1 MSPDAPEAP
10 SSLEPDFGS
19 MGIYVDGRT
28 ANELN
33 ELLKRKSASAITSR
47 DLHALSCMHYLDDE
61 PMREAAAHFRLADA
75 DVNGGTPRTVL
86 DFGAG
91 YAGDARVL
99 ADEYPGV
106 LVTCVEVQRHIHDA
120 AARFTAMLASA
131 HPSRGP
137 PRCLHECLDILD
149 DRADDE
155 EEPVAIPGAPFDHLM
170 SVLVVLHI
178 PRRDRLWR
186 ALAAALK
193 PGGTAYVE
201 DYFALRPL
209 TREDLED
216 LEGPVVCPYLPTK
229 EEYVASLERAGFE
242 DVRWETMNDRWGPFV
257 EARLRRFREDA
268 ERNLRVHGEAL
279 REELDRFYR
288 TVHALFERGNQ
299 GGARITFKKRGE
311 A

>member
-75 DVNGGTPRTVL
+75 DANGGTPRTVL

-149 DRADDE
+149 DRAEKIENLGAKTHLAEPFYE
-155 EEPVAIPGAPFDHLM
+155 EVFEVLSADVRAP
-170 SVLVVLHI
+170 
-178 PRRDRLWR
+178 
-186 ALAAALK
+186 A
-193 PGGTAYVE
+193 
-201 DYFALRPL
+201 
-209 TREDLED
+209 
-216 LEGPVVCPYLPTK
+216 
-229 EEYVASLERAGFE
+229 ASLRAAVVG
-242 DVRWETMNDRWGPFV
+242 VVPGSP
-257 EARLRRFREDA
+257 L
-268 ERNLRVHGEAL
+268 
-279 REELDRFYR
+279 
-288 TVHALFERGNQ
+288 
-299 GGARITFKKRGE
+299 
-311 A
+311 

>member
-75 DVNGGTPRTVL
+75 DANGGTPRTVL

-99 ADEYPGV
+99 AAEYPGV
-106 LVTCVEVQRHIHDA
+106 LVTCVEVQRHIHAA

-131 HPSRGP
+131 HPSRVGNDDGSFHRFTFRTILTPLSRSPHASPRFLKVMRAP
-137 PRCLHECLDILD
+137 PR
-149 DRADDE
+149 
-155 EEPVAIPGAPFDHLM
+155 F
-170 SVLVVLHI
+170 
-178 PRRDRLWR
+178 PRSNS
-186 ALAAALK
+186 AC
-193 PGGTAYVE
+193 T
-201 DYFALRPL
+201 
-209 TREDLED
+209 
-216 LEGPVVCPYLPTK
+216 
-229 EEYVASLERAGFE
+229 
-242 DVRWETMNDRWGPFV
+242 VR
-257 EARLRRFREDA
+257 
-268 ERNLRVHGEAL
+268 
-279 REELDRFYR
+279 
-288 TVHALFERGNQ
+288 
-299 GGARITFKKRGE
+299 
-311 A
+311 